1 MIGRWLSWLNNSPRE
16 KREEDM
22 GAEKRLED
30 KKESIDRSIEEG
42 RVYSDKLKRTSDKQ
56 VAEANVTIAT
66 IRGLLALLQD
76 KEEKK

>member
-1 MIGRWLSWLNNSPRE
+1 MISRWLSWLNEPPTE
-16 KREEDM
+16 EREEDM

-30 KKESIDRSIEEG
+30 KKESIDRSIERG
-42 RVYSDKLKRTSDKQ
+42 RVLSDRLKRTSDKQ

-76 KEEKK
+76 KEEKT